1 MFDLY
6 TIIFHLSG
14 LILLVSVLLF
24 LVKIPL
30 GFSSLAQLRE
40 RGSDINFGPVGD
52 FGARWGAQAPS
63 KSSSLLA
70 TCSAVGNGRL
80 MWQIGPRPCR
90 VDSPSNLQARHKP
103 SDRRSR
109 RPNPSSRLLEGS
121 NLEVTTTM
129 RRRLLVEGATL
140 ASPSRGYALE
150 EYVRMPRRMICTN
163 A

>member
-63 KSSSLLA
+63 KSSSPACNLLCSREWEADVADWAPSMPGGFNQQPAGETQAQRQAQPQAEPQFPA
-70 TCSAVGNGRL
+70 TGGFKLGGDEDDAAPPPGR
-80 MWQIGPRPCR
+80 GGY
-90 VDSPSNLQARHKP
+90 
-103 SDRRSR
+103 
-109 RPNPSSRLLEGS
+109 SSI
-121 NLEVTTTM
+121 
-129 RRRLLVEGATL
+129 A
-140 ASPSRGYALE
+140 
-150 EYVRMPRRMICTN
+150 
-163 A
+163 